1 METSEK
7 LDSERLVLLR
17 QNRSKSG
24 RRRRRRRRNC
34 TVAHINQAEMI
45 RARKSMCWSRMKETT
60 TRVEVTT

>member
-24 RRRRRRRRNC
+24 RRRRRRRNC